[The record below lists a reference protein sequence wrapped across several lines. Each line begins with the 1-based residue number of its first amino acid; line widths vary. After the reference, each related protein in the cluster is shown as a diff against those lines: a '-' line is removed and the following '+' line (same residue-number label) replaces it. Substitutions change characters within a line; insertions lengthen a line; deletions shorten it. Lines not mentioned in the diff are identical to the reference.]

1 MRENHY
7 AIHCAK
13 DAKITMFPSSQDKH
27 NASYYFLTCLEMAFT
42 KSAPKI
48 HKFIECTIAFE
59 EKVRFL
65 PKIFQ
70 IHYSK
75 PPIFVDK
82 LVKQLCHTPKSSSH
96 WALLSSH
103 THFEHSNLAKNFGTK
118 IGSRIL
124 FLGFEYFNAIYFSDL
139 SIFPRFISQ
148 IWVFL
153 LYLHLLF
160 KELRLWQNIYIET

>member
-82 LVKQLCHTPKSSSH
+82 LVKQLCHTPKKFV
-96 WALLSSH
+96 
-103 THFEHSNLAKNFGTK
+103 T
-118 IGSRIL
+118 
-124 FLGFEYFNAIYFSDL
+124 L
-139 SIFPRFISQ
+139 SITIITHAFRTFK
-148 IWVFL
+148 L
-153 LYLHLLF
+153 LPL
-160 KELRLWQNIYIET
+160 KK

>member
-7 AIHCAK
+7 AIQCAK

-96 WALLSSH
+96 
-103 THFEHSNLAKNFGTK
+103 
-118 IGSRIL
+118 
-124 FLGFEYFNAIYFSDL
+124 
-139 SIFPRFISQ
+139 
-148 IWVFL
+148 
-153 LYLHLLF
+153 
-160 KELRLWQNIYIET
+160 

>member
-103 THFEHSNLAKNFGTK
+103 THFEHSNLAKT
-118 IGSRIL
+118 
-124 FLGFEYFNAIYFSDL
+124 LGQRLVHAYYFSDL
-139 SIFPRFISQ
+139 SILPPIISRIWVFFCDLFPRFEYFYYICTCYSKS
-148 IWVFL
+148 
-153 LYLHLLF
+153 YDYD
-160 KELRLWQNIYIET
+160 RIYT